1 MAYTFKH
8 GQRPLDNYTI
18 QRAIGR
24 GGFGEVYYAM
34 SDGGREVALKYLKEN
49 PDVELRGVS
58 NCINLKSPYL
68 VSIFD
73 VKKNADGE
81 YFIIM
86 EYCSG
91 PSLRDLLI
99 AEPKGFA
106 PEKAAFFCR
115 EIGKGLAYLHDR
127 GIVHRDL
134 KPGNI
139 FFDDGYVKIGDYG
152 LSKFIAV
159 SRHSAQTASVGT
171 VHYMAPEIG
180 SGDYSKGVDIYALG
194 VMLYEMVL
202 GKVPFEGS
210 SMAEVLMKHLTT
222 QPELDELSPQF
233 GKVIRKALQKDPKDR
248 YQSVEEMIDDL
259 LLGEDI
265 QKSLAGFSTKSLEG
279 AVRAGGRDR
288 FDSPVPSPNPIR
300 PPRFEQPRSPGRA
313 APLGAE
319 GVLPSK
325 LARKMEAL
333 SRKIDRKMAKLGGSP
348 RLPGAPPPPPG
359 SDAYEAM
366 DRPENYER
374 RWRRSDPNRERS
386 GKRFLLLGLLTVG
399 LSVGLGLAVGASSGP
414 EERGVA
420 AGMLVGAMLLG
431 ILLGRRVEN
440 WFGVKDGPGWAQKL
454 MRIAAAAPL
463 LAMGCAPLLEVDV
476 SHSGI
481 GLFLGLLA
489 TSVLKNW
496 DDVEDEGADGEIKP
510 KSIAG
515 CAFLALI
522 LTAMATGITHGE
534 SDQVVFV
541 AAGVA
546 AAVSLILQAGAWWT
560 VHHRTMEARAT
571 GSGDNNPDDG
581 RDEAVTQ
588 VGTGK
593 PSSGMGDWA
602 GEFFKPEPE
611 TPRNEQPSNT
621 LASWV
626 DDRGR
631 RPRALIPRVFWSLMS
646 FGLMGGAIVTF
657 LYPLIARPDDS
668 HDITAAIML
677 CTGFAATALFTMR
690 KTTPLRQPGF
700 WRETL
705 RPFLISVSLFGIGAT
720 TTAIVREWDHTHD
733 CGRDHFKSVWLEKR
747 EAIREAAFKVRAMG
761 VQVEIPEPPELPESA
776 SVVMDE
782 GECDDRPCLDD
793 KEKTAVVSGL
803 VMSSI
808 SFVGLTFFTGRN
820 PRRKDSTPGQ
830 QAA

>member
-8 GQRPLDNYTI
+8 GDRPLENFTI

-24 GGFGEVYYAM
+24 GGFGEVYYAV

-49 PDVELRGVS
+49 PHVELRGVS

-115 EIGKGLAYLHDR
+115 EISKGLAYLHDR

-180 SGDYSKGVDIYALG
+180 SGDYSKGVDIYAMG

-259 LLGEDI
+259 LIGEDI

-288 FDSPVPSPNPIR
+288 FDSPVPSPNPPNPGR
-300 PPRFEQPRSPGRA
+300 PDHLRSPGRVS
-313 APLGAE
+313 PLGAE
-319 GVLPSK
+319 GALPSK
-325 LARKMEAL
+325 LARKMDAL
-333 SRKIDRKMAKLGGSP
+333 SRKIDTKINKLRQSP
-348 RLPGAPPPPPG
+348 RLPGSPPPLPATDT
-359 SDAYEAM
+359 DA
-366 DRPENYER
+366 ER
-374 RWRRSDPNRERS
+374 WGVPIRARKG
-386 GKRFLLLGLLTVG
+386 GKQKVLLLGLLTLLLSIGLVAVVG
-399 LSVGLGLAVGASSGP
+399 TMCDDEEKGAS
-414 EERGVA
+414 
-420 AGMLVGAMLLG
+420 AGMLVWGLYLG
-431 ILLGRRVEN
+431 LVIGRRATR
-440 WFGVKDGPGWAQKL
+440 WFSVQDGPVWAQRL
-454 MRIAAAAPL
+454 IRAAC
-463 LAMGCAPLLEVDV
+463 CAPFLA
-476 SHSGI
+476 I
-481 GLFLGLLA
+481 GCIPLFEGNDSAGAVFLGLLA
-489 TSVLKNW
+489 LAVFKNW
-496 DDVEDEGADGEIKP
+496 ENEEDVGSDGEIHVGTLFGTAITALIFTA
-510 KSIAG
+510 IAG
-515 CAFLALI
+515 
-522 LTAMATGITHGE
+522 GITNNDPE
-534 SDQVVFV
+534 EVMFL

-546 AAVSLILQAGAWWT
+546 AAVALILQAGAWWV
-560 VHHRTMEARAT
+560 VHQRGRAARAEGAQHDT
-571 GSGDNNPDDG
+571 DDA
-581 RDEAVTQ
+581 RDEEVTRA
-588 VGTGK
+588 GIDHCE
-593 PSSGMGDWA
+593 MGRELSA
-602 GEFFKPEPE
+602 FIKSEY
-611 TPRNEQPSNT
+611 EQPAT
-621 LASWV
+621 ASPALSERPLIAAPWV
-626 DDRGR
+626 DNRGR
-631 RPRALIPRVFWSLMS
+631 RPRALIPRVFWSMIS

-657 LYPLIARPDDS
+657 LYPLIARPRDS
-668 HDITAAIML
+668 HDITNSILL
-677 CTGFAATALFTMR
+677 CIGFAAMSLFTLR

-700 WRETL
+700 WRETF

-720 TTAIVREWDHTHD
+720 TTAIAREWDHKFPSGCIETD
-733 CGRDHFKSVWLEKR
+733 SLLARDR
-747 EAIREAAFKVRAMG
+747 ATVRHELKARALGMI
-761 VQVEIPEPPELPESA
+761 VEVPEPP
-776 SVVMDE
+776 
-782 GECDDRPCLDD
+782 DRPGEQWDYHYEKACEYECLDD
-793 KEKTAVVSGL
+793 EGKTAVMGGL

-808 SFVGLTFFTGRN
+808 TFVGLTFFTGRN
-820 PRRKDSTPGQ
+820 PRRGEAPEVQ

>member
-8 GQRPLDNYTI
+8 GDRPLENFTI

-24 GGFGEVYYAM
+24 GGFGEVYYSV

-49 PDVELRGVS
+49 PHVELRGVS

-115 EIGKGLAYLHDR
+115 EIAKGLSYLHDR

-259 LLGEDI
+259 LMGEDI

-288 FDSPVPSPNPIR
+288 FDSPVPSPNPIGR
-300 PPRFEQPRSPGRA
+300 GRLEGPRSPGRVS
-313 APLGAE
+313 PLGTE
-319 GVLPSK
+319 GQLPSK
-325 LARKMEAL
+325 LARKMEAM
-333 SRKIDRKMAKLGGSP
+333 SRKIDQKVAKLVHSP
-348 RLPGAPPPPPG
+348 RLPGSPPPLPQNAG
-359 SDAYEAM
+359 DAM
-366 DRPENYER
+366 
-374 RWRRSDPNRERS
+374 RWRGIAPERGGG
-386 GKRFLLLGLLTVG
+386 GKKVLLLTLLAVG
-399 LSVGLGLAVGASSGP
+399 LSVGLGVAVGAGTNN
-414 EERGVA
+414 EERGA
-420 AGMLVGAMLLG
+420 SAGMLVGLLYLS
-431 ILLGRRVEN
+431 IILGRRAVT
-440 WFGVKDGPGWAQKL
+440 WFGVQLGPAWAHRL
-454 MRIAAAAPL
+454 IRAATAAPL
-463 LAMGCAPLLEVDV
+463 LAMGSAPLIDSSDDGV
-476 SHSGI
+476 

-489 TSVLKNW
+489 LAVIKNW
-496 DDVEDEGADGEIKP
+496 DAEEDDGVDGEIQLG
-510 KSIAG
+510 SLFSVGI
-515 CAFLALI
+515 FALI
-522 LTAMATGITHGE
+522 LTAVATAITGGDPE
-534 SDQVVFV
+534 DVIFI
-541 AAGVA
+541 AAGA
-546 AAVSLILQAGAWWT
+546 AAAATLILQAGAWWT
-560 VHHRTMEARAT
+560 VHQRARAQ
-571 GSGDNNPDDG
+571 GDN
-581 RDEAVTQ
+581 EAAAPREPEEVVTQ
-588 VGTGK
+588 VGHRVAGVTD
-593 PSSGMGDWA
+593 GDR
-602 GEFFKPEPE
+602 FSDFLRPEPDS
-611 TPRNEQPSNT
+611 TPRSDQPQRPST
-621 LASWV
+621 ASAPWM
-626 DDRGR
+626 DWRGR
-631 RPRALIPRVFWSLMS
+631 RPRAIIPRVFWSIVS

-657 LYPLIARPDDS
+657 LWPLIANVQDP
-668 HDITAAIML
+668 HDITAAIVL
-677 CTGFAATALFTMR
+677 CTGFAAAAVFTLR

-720 TTAIVREWDHTHD
+720 TTAIAREWDHTYSRNGAD
-733 CGRDHFKSVWLEKR
+733 MRNVWIQKHETLR
-747 EAIREAAFKVRAMG
+747 QAAIKVRAMG
-761 VQVEIPEPPELPESA
+761 IAVPELPVPPEPTFEFETYESF
-776 SVVMDE
+776 
-782 GECDDRPCLDD
+782 DRPCLDD
-793 KEKTAVVSGL
+793 EQKTAVMGGL

-808 SFVGLTFFTGRN
+808 AFLGLTFFTGRN
-820 PRRKDSTPGQ
+820 PRRPESDLAQ

>member
-8 GQRPLDNYTI
+8 GDRPLENFTI

-24 GGFGEVYYAM
+24 GGFGEVYYAV

-49 PDVELRGVS
+49 PHVELRGVS

-180 SGDYSKGVDIYALG
+180 SGDYSKGVDIYAMG

-248 YQSVEEMIDDL
+248 YQGVEEMIDDL
-259 LLGEDI
+259 LVGEDI

-288 FDSPVPSPNPIR
+288 FDSPVPSPNPPP
-300 PPRFEQPRSPGRA
+300 PPRGFIFKAEIGRGA
-313 APLGAE
+313 VPKPMGAE
-319 GVLPSK
+319 GPLPAK

-333 SRKIDRKMAKLGGSP
+333 SRKIDKKVAKLGNNVLLPGSP
-348 RLPGAPPPPPG
+348 SPPPDHVRDLAQWDQV
-359 SDAYEAM
+359 SAA
-366 DRPENYER
+366 R
-374 RWRRSDPNRERS
+374 RGTP
-386 GKRFLLLGLLTVG
+386 KKMLLLGLLTLL
-399 LSVGLGLAVGASSGP
+399 LSLGLGIAVGAGTNDD
-414 EERGVA
+414 EKGVS
-420 AGMLVGAMLLG
+420 AGMLVWGLYLG
-431 ILLGRRVEN
+431 LVIGRRAAR
-440 WFGVKDGPGWAQKL
+440 WFSVQDGPAWAHRL
-454 MRIAAAAPL
+454 IRAACCAPL
-463 LAMGCAPLLEVDV
+463 LAIGCIPLFEGND
-476 SHSGI
+476 SGAAA
-481 GLFLGLLA
+481 FLGLLA
-489 TSVLKNW
+489 LAVIKNW
-496 DDVEDEGADGEIKP
+496 DNEEDVGSDGEIHFG
-510 KSIAG
+510 SLFGIAIT
-515 CAFLALI
+515 ALI
-522 LTAMATGITHGE
+522 LTAVAGGITDTDPE
-534 SDQVVFV
+534 EVMFL

-546 AAVSLILQAGAWWT
+546 AAVALILQAGAWWV
-560 VHHRTMEARAT
+560 VHQRGRAALTDGEQPDPDAAPDEEVTRIGTDHSEMGRQLSAFIKSEYEAPGGASAASR
-571 GSGDNNPDDG
+571 
-581 RDEAVTQ
+581 
-588 VGTGK
+588 
-593 PSSGMGDWA
+593 
-602 GEFFKPEPE
+602 
-611 TPRNEQPSNT
+611 EQPSNAPAPW
-621 LASWV
+621 L
-626 DDRGR
+626 DFRGR
-631 RPRALIPRVFWSLMS
+631 RPRAILPRVFWSLVS

-657 LYPLIARPDDS
+657 LYPLIARPSDS
-668 HDITAAIML
+668 HDITNSILL
-677 CTGFAATALFTMR
+677 CIGFSALSLFTLR
-690 KTTPLRQPGF
+690 KTTALRLPGF

-705 RPFLISVSLFGIGAT
+705 RPFLISASLFGIGGT
-720 TTAIVREWDHTHD
+720 TTAIAREWDHKFPRGCVESESLLAHQ
-733 CGRDHFKSVWLEKR
+733 R
-747 EAIREAAFKVRAMG
+747 ETIRHEIKARALGAM
-761 VQVEIPEPPELPESA
+761 VEIPEPPDPPVEMREYNYTKHCQY
-776 SVVMDE
+776 E
-782 GECDDRPCLDD
+782 CLDD
-793 KEKTAVVSGL
+793 EGKTAVMGGL
-803 VMSSI
+803 VMSSLT
-808 SFVGLTFFTGRN
+808 FLGLTFFTGRTL
-820 PRRKDSTPGQ
+820 RRVGDEEQTPK

>member
-8 GQRPLDNYTI
+8 GDRPLENFTI

-24 GGFGEVYYAM
+24 GGFGEVYYAV

-49 PDVELRGVS
+49 PHVELRGVS
-58 NCINLKSPYL
+58 NCINLKSPNL

-180 SGDYSKGVDIYALG
+180 SGDYSKGVDIYAMG

-259 LLGEDI
+259 LVGEDI

-288 FDSPVPSPNPIR
+288 FDSPVPSPNPIGRGR
-300 PPRFEQPRSPGRA
+300 PEHLRSPGRVS
-313 APLGAE
+313 PIGAE
-319 GVLPSK
+319 GALPST
-325 LARKMEAL
+325 LARKMDAL
-333 SRKIDRKMAKLGGSP
+333 SRKIDTKVTKLRNSP
-348 RLPGAPPPPPG
+348 RLPGSPPPLPEQEHDGARWGEPP
-359 SDAYEAM
+359 
-366 DRPENYER
+366 R
-374 RWRRSDPNRERS
+374 RG
-386 GKRFLLLGLLTVG
+386 GKQKVLLLGLLTTLLSIGVG
-399 LSVGLGLAVGASSGP
+399 VAVGAMSSD
-414 EERGVA
+414 EEKGVA
-420 AGMLVGAMLLG
+420 AGMLVWGLYLG
-431 ILLGRRVEN
+431 LVIGRRATR
-440 WFGVKDGPGWAQKL
+440 WFSVQDGPSWAHRL
-454 MRIAAAAPL
+454 IRAACCAPFLAIGCIPLFEGRDGGAAA
-463 LAMGCAPLLEVDV
+463 
-476 SHSGI
+476 
-481 GLFLGLLA
+481 FLGLLA
-489 TSVLKNW
+489 VAVFKKWENEE
-496 DDVEDEGADGEIKP
+496 DVGADGEIHFG
-510 KSIAG
+510 SLFGTAITALIFTAIAG
-515 CAFLALI
+515 
-522 LTAMATGITHGE
+522 GITDHDPE
-534 SDQVVFV
+534 EVMFL

-546 AAVSLILQAGAWWT
+546 AAVALILQAGAWWV
-560 VHHRTMEARAT
+560 VHQRGRAALADGGQREADDARDEEVTRVGIDHSAV
-571 GSGDNNPDDG
+571 GREFSGFFNPDP
-581 RDEAVTQ
+581 DESRLFEAASNER
-588 VGTGK
+588 
-593 PSSGMGDWA
+593 SSRAPVLW
-602 GEFFKPEPE
+602 P
-611 TPRNEQPSNT
+611 
-621 LASWV
+621 

-631 RPRALIPRVFWSLMS
+631 RPRALIPRIFWSIVS

-657 LYPLIARPDDS
+657 LYTLIARPSDPHS
-668 HDITAAIML
+668 ITGSIIL
-677 CTGFAATALFTMR
+677 CCGFAALSFFTLR

-700 WRETL
+700 WRETI

-720 TTAIVREWDHTHD
+720 TTAIAREWDHTFPSG
-733 CGRDHFKSVWLEKR
+733 CIETESLLARERDRVRHESK
-747 EAIREAAFKVRAMG
+747 ARAMG
-761 VQVEIPEPPELPESA
+761 AFVGVPEPP
-776 SVVMDE
+776 
-782 GECDDRPCLDD
+782 DRPGEKWDYHYEKSCEYECLDD
-793 KEKTAVVSGL
+793 EGRTAVMGGL

-808 SFVGLTFFTGRN
+808 TFLGLTFFTGRN
-820 PRRKDSTPGQ
+820 PRRPEGPAVQ